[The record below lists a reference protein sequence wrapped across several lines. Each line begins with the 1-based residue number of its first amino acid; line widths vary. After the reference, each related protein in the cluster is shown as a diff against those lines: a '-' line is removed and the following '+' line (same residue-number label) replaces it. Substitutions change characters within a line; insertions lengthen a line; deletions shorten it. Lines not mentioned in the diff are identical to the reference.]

1 MFIASDILLA
11 CALKERNVGL
21 PCSIRPFAHFA
32 PRGAVYFHDFI
43 AINISLLW
51 SESNLRSKVMSETH
65 LPITCP
71 SCQAVN
77 DQLEV
82 FCRECGTPLVR
93 PAHFASPDVVQAQP
107 VRPKARPRRP
117 RLVVVLGLW
126 LLGFPILVLNVIPVL
141 MVVANPDYRNRS
153 TFMPFWLGVAIV
165 CLIVFAL
172 YRVTKN
178 YLTIPMWPPDGEA
191 SDGEGG
197 D

>member
-1 MFIASDILLA
+1 
-11 CALKERNVGL
+11 
-21 PCSIRPFAHFA
+21 
-32 PRGAVYFHDFI
+32 
-43 AINISLLW
+43 
-51 SESNLRSKVMSETH
+51 MSQTE

-71 SCQAVN
+71 SCQTVN

-93 PAHFASPDVVQAQP
+93 PTRFASLDVVQAEDP
-107 VRPKARPRRP
+107 VRPKVRPRRP

-141 MVVANPDYRNRS
+141 MVVADPDYRNPS

-178 YLTIPMWPPDGEA
+178 YLTIPQWPVDGEA
-191 SDGEGG
+191 G
-197 D
+197 